1 MAEAA
6 PGVLDDAWIEQL
18 VKASAGLDDVGDSS
32 AVVAF
37 TIGKK
42 QKAVIE
48 IVDGRV
54 TGSGEEDNVTVTVP
68 TTTDQL
74 AAFTDGSES
83 FARSYMMGDVKPVG
97 STGALLAI
105 VQLFEDPDFRKALT
119 EIASN

>member
-6 PGVLDDAWIEQL
+6 PGVLDDAWIKSL
-18 VKASAGLDDVGDSS
+18 VTASAGLDAVGDSS

-42 QKAVIE
+42 QKAVLE

-54 TGSGEEDNVTVTVP
+54 TGAGEEEAVAVTVP

-74 AAFTDGSES
+74 AAFSTGTES

-105 VQLFEDPDFRKALT
+105 IALFEDPDFRDALS
-119 EIASN
+119 AS